1 MEIFPLRVVHAN
13 SHVRNLKGD
22 RGTRVPMY
30 FMRMLS
36 TYMPSSGQ
44 NYRNGTA
51 DFSLDNAALQGTLLS
66 SAD

>member
-1 MEIFPLRVVHAN
+1 MEIFPLRVFHAN
-13 SHVRNLKGD
+13 SHVRNLRGD

-44 NYRNGTA
+44 NYRNGTVW
-51 DFSLDNAALQGTLLS
+51 
-66 SAD
+66 

>member
-1 MEIFPLRVVHAN
+1 MNFFLLRVFHAN
-13 SHVRNLKGD
+13 SHVRNLGGD

-36 TYMPSSGQ
+36 TPSSGQ

-51 DFSLDNAALQGTLLS
+51 DFSFVRACV
-66 SAD
+66 